1 MKQLLQN
8 MRDGKA
14 EVVDI
19 PVPRVQAGY
28 VLVHNQASVIS
39 AGTERMIVSFAEKN
53 LIGKARSRPD
63 LVKQVVDKAKRE
75 GVLTTISA
83 AFNRLDQPMALGYS
97 SAGIVKQVGEGVT
110 GFHPGMRVAC
120 TGGGFATHSEFVL
133 IPKNLLVPFSETLS
147 FEEAAFATL
156 GAISL
161 QGFRLAN
168 PQIGDRIAIIGLGL
182 LGMMLTDI
190 AVAAGCSVFGVD
202 LDTDRVKFAVDR
214 GFYAVDRLNAESH
227 GQSFTEGHGFDSV
240 FICADSKSSDPV
252 ELAGILARDR
262 GVVVAIGATGLQIP
276 RKIYYEKEL
285 SFLISRSYGPGRY
298 DKEYEEHGKDY
309 PFGYV
314 RWTEGRNLGAVIKL
328 MESGKIS
335 VKELI
340 SHRFPIED
348 GVLAYDT
355 ITGKNKTPFMG
366 VVLVYPPADLAA
378 KEREH
383 SKVELFPN
391 ASGPRSTIR
400 LGVLGAG
407 LYAGAVFLPILDK
420 DKTSEKI
427 ALCSAKGLNAR
438 HFAKKFHYRYA
449 CTDEE
454 QLLSDEAINT
464 VVLLTPHKDHPR
476 QVISALRAK
485 KHVYCEKPLSINE
498 ASLNMVADEMS
509 RAETKLMVGFNRRFS
524 PMIQQIKQFFGN
536 HSEPVHIYYRVNA
549 GYLPLNHWLHDPS
562 IGGGRIIGEA
572 CHFIDILF
580 YLADTIP
587 LDVQTFALPNS
598 GKYQDDNVTMIFNMQ
613 DGSVCIVDYLANGD
627 KSVPKEYLEV
637 FCAGKVARMEDFRR
651 LSLTENGHNRI
662 IRSRYRQDKGHQNAW
677 REFVKSIQNASASPT
692 SFASIWNVTQA
703 SFSANKSLEQ
713 HKPIIIETMMG

>member
-28 VLVHNQASVIS
+28 VLVRNQTSVIS

-53 LIGKARSRPD
+53 LVGKARSRPD
-63 LVKQVVDKAKRE
+63 LVKQVIDKAKRE
-75 GVLTTISA
+75 GVVSTVSA

-97 SAGIVKQVGEGVT
+97 SAGIVEKVGEGVS
-110 GFHPGMRVAC
+110 GFNPGMRVAC
-120 TGGGFATHSEFVL
+120 AGGGFATHAEFVL
-133 IPKNLLVPFSETLS
+133 IPKNLLVPFSESLS

-182 LGMMLTDI
+182 LGMILAEI
-190 AVAAGCSVFGVD
+190 AAAAGCSVFGVD
-202 LDTDRVKFAVDR
+202 LDTERVKFASDH
-214 GFYAVDRLNAESH
+214 GIYAVERQNAESH
-227 GQSFTEGHGFDSV
+227 AQSFTEGNGFDSV

-252 ELAGILARDR
+252 ELAGNLARDR

-298 DKEYEEHGKDY
+298 DKEYEEQGKDY

-328 MESGKIS
+328 MESGKIN

-348 GVLAYDT
+348 GVLAYDI
-355 ITGKNKTPFMG
+355 ITGKGKTAFMG
-366 VVLVYPPADLAA
+366 VILVYPPADLGA
-378 KEREH
+378 EEQIIT
-383 SKVELFPN
+383 KVELFPKT
-391 ASGPRSTIR
+391 SVPVSTIR
-400 LGVLGAG
+400 LGILGAG
-407 LYAGAVFLPILDK
+407 LYAGAVFLPMLDK
-420 DKTSEKI
+420 DKTSEKV
-427 ALCSAKGLNAR
+427 AVCSAKGLNAR
-438 HFAKKFHYRYA
+438 HFANKFHYRYA

-454 QLLSDEAINT
+454 QLLSDQAINT

-476 QVISALRAK
+476 QIITALQAK
-485 KHVYCEKPLSINE
+485 KHIYCEKPLAIDE
-498 ASLNMVADEMS
+498 ESLNMVANEMS
-509 RAETKLMVGFNRRFS
+509 QAETKLMVGFNRRFS

-549 GYLPLNHWLHDPS
+549 GYLPLNHWLHDS
-562 IGGGRIIGEA
+562 SVGGGRIIGEA

-580 YLADTIP
+580 YLAGTNP
-587 LDVQTFALPNS
+587 LDVQTFGLPNS
-598 GKYQDDNVTMIFNMQ
+598 GKYQDDNVTMVFNMQ
-613 DGSVCIVDYLANGD
+613 DGSVCTVDYLANGD

-637 FCAGKVARMEDFRR
+637 FSAGKVARMEDFRK
-651 LSLTENGHNRI
+651 LSLTENGHNRLI
-662 IRSRYRQDKGHQNAW
+662 HSRYRQDKGHQFAW
-677 REFVKSIQNASASPT
+677 QEFVKSIQNGSASPT

-703 SFSANKSLEQ
+703 SFSAQKSLDQ
-713 HKPIIIETMMG
+713 RKPMNIDTMLD